1 MAVVS
6 ISRIQIRRGR
16 KNTGSGLPQLA
27 SGELGWATDAQELWI
42 GNGAVSEGSPYVGNT
57 KILSEHDD
65 LFAYAKTYSYI
76 STSNNY
82 QTGASVN
89 TPVQRTLQA
98 RLDDRVSIKSF
109 GANGDGTDQ
118 TASIQRA
125 VDQLYLNAATK
136 LTSASR
142 VVLYMEPGDYLITN
156 TIHLPPFTTIVG
168 AGKDK
173 TIINC
178 TSTTSP
184 AFTTVNDSSTP
195 GNPASDSTSTTLNQ
209 ARNLYIKDITIQVA
223 SNQALLLQSCKDS
236 IFENVKLKGPWQN
249 NASSGA
255 STGIWMRAL
264 STAVNSS
271 ENYFNNCTI
280 EGFTNG
286 LKSDNDIEK
295 NIWNNCRWDTCQIGV
310 DFGGATVLGNSGM
323 LTGPV
328 NNIITNSHFNNI
340 SQGAIEIA
348 TGSNNVSQL
357 NKFYDVGNNMGS
369 STVAAHP
376 VLKYTA
382 YKNQSLDDWF
392 KRTEELGYD
401 PAYQTNIAYIPEISG
416 SAIAQL
422 GTTYRLAITQ
432 FSEFSKLFRLAADTT
447 RAYEIDYIYKSSAVN
462 AQRSGKIEVIVRPG
476 SNTVDMTDTYDY
488 IGDAA
493 LDRNLQFKAQTFD
506 ENNNSSVDTIAI
518 TVLNS
523 TSSDNAEL
531 IYTVRSKS

>member
-16 KNTGSGLPQLA
+16 KNQGAGLPQLA

-42 GNGAVSEGSPYVGNT
+42 GNGAVSEGSPFVGNT

-65 LFAYAKTYSYI
+65 LFAYAKTYSYA

-82 QTGASVN
+82 QTGTSVN

-109 GANGDGTDQ
+109 GANGDGLDQ

-136 LTSASR
+136 LTAPSR
-142 VVLYMEPGDYLITN
+142 VVLYMEPGNY
-156 TIHLPPFTTIVG
+156 TISSTVHLPPYCTIQG
-168 AGKDK
+168 AGRDK

-178 TSTTSP
+178 TSTTQP
-184 AFTTVNDSSTP
+184 AFDTVNDSSTP
-195 GNPASDSTSTTLNQ
+195 GNPANDSTSTTLNQ
-209 ARNLYIKDITIQVA
+209 ARDIFLSDLTIQVA
-223 SNQALLLQSCKDS
+223 SNQALKLQSCKDS
-236 IFENVKLKGPWQN
+236 TFENLKLKGPWET
-249 NASSGA
+249 NASAGVT
-255 STGIWMRAL
+255 TGIWMRAL
-264 STAVNSS
+264 STAVNCT
-271 ENYFNNCTI
+271 ENYFNNVVI
-280 EGFTNG
+280 QGFTNG
-286 LKSDNDIEK
+286 LKSDHDVAK

-310 DFGGATVLGNSGM
+310 DFGGATQLGNSGM
-323 LTGPV
+323 ITGPV
-328 NNIITNSHFNNI
+328 NNIITNSHFDNI
-340 SQGAIEIA
+340 SQGGIEIS
-348 TGSNNVSQL
+348 TGANNVSQL

-369 STVAAHP
+369 STLSAHP
-376 VLKYTA
+376 ILKYTA

-401 PAYQTNIAYIPEISG
+401 PTYQTSIAYIPEISG

-432 FSEFSKLFRLAADTT
+432 FTEFSKLFRLPADTT
-447 RAYEIDYIYKSSAVN
+447 RAFEIDYIYKSSAVN

-476 SNTVDMTDTYDY
+476 SNLVDMTDTFDY
-488 IGDAA
+488 IGDA
-493 LDRNLQFKAQTFD
+493 NLAQNLKFKAQTFD

-518 TVLNS
+518 MVLNS

-531 IYTVRSKS
+531 TYTVRSKS

>member
-1 MAVVS
+1 VAVVS